1 MKKNKKEKKQ
11 GSEYEVGYGKPP
23 KHSRFKK
30 KQSGNPGGR
39 PVKRHIPSLW
49 KQLDPL
55 NSAILEQAARRL
67 DIRTTEGKKTIS
79 QLEAALEKLFKMGM
93 QGNRL
98 SLVTFIEL
106 IQNAQDKEKK
116 QIQEVF
122 RAAVL
127 HHQAYAEQFETAERE
142 GRPVPK
148 VLPNPKDVII
158 DLWNTDHQV
167 QIVGPITWT
176 EQEELE
182 KNLEKRDL
190 TDKMLKS
197 YRVSADSGETH
208 LHEIISKIEE
218 GRARL
223 NASLPP
229 RLHKPPP

>member
-1 MKKNKKEKKQ
+1 MKKKKKDQ
-11 GSEYEVGYGKPP
+11 GSDYEVGYGKPP
-23 KHSRFKK
+23 KHTQYKP

-55 NSAILEQAARRL
+55 NSAIIEQAARRL

-106 IQNAQDKEKK
+106 IQNAQDKEKE

-122 RAAVL
+122 RAALL
-127 HHQAYAEQFETAERE
+127 HHQVYAEQFETAERE

-148 VLPNPKDVII
+148 VLPHPKDVII
-158 DLWNTDHQV
+158 DLWNTDHPV
-167 QIVGPITWT
+167 QIVGPMTWT

-197 YRVSADSGETH
+197 YRVSADSSETH
-208 LHEIISKIEE
+208 LYEIISKIEE

-223 NASLPP
+223 NASFPP
-229 RLHKPPP
+229 RLHKSPQ